1 MEVVMGLKNMS
12 LLAASVVSATGGS
25 AQVFADDGQ
34 TIANGLHLIV
44 PADAD
49 YQTRRQATVKF
60 RAPALDVK
68 TGSYGK
74 DKKSISYAVP
84 QILAD
89 GRVVF
94 NTIRIER
101 EVHPSFAAASAA
113 ELNIIG
119 AQLLCDSDVTAFWAT
134 GSLS

>member
-1 MEVVMGLKNMS
+1 MGLKNMS
-12 LLAASVVSATGGS
+12 LLAGGSVSTTGGT

-44 PADAD
+44 PADTD
-49 YQTRRQATVKF
+49 YQTRRGATIKY
-60 RAPALDVK
+60 RPPTLDAK

-74 DKKSISYAVP
+74 DKKSISYACP
-84 QILAD
+84 QVLTD

-101 EVHPSFAAASAA
+101 EVHPSLSAAAAA
-113 ELNIIG
+113 ELNVIG
-119 AQLLCDSDVTAFWAT
+119 AQLLSDSDVTSFWAT